1 MPSCSSGLP
10 LRIGTMAGNSLSR
23 ALSGPQTRKACG
35 LSVGGHAALACARP
49 AVVGRSLRHAPC
61 THGLLLV
68 RLMAHQ
74 HSPARASRGRPHT
87 NPRAHAMHRPDAQ
100 GKGSRRRSSDL
111 LAALASN
118 PLGCLKASGGRRN
131 ARTGLPL
138 SFLRWQASCAPQG
151 RGRNTPTH
159 QACLPQAGTRLW
171 PVECTGQ
178 PTQPSNRRPNA
189 PPIAVPHGS
198 LASST
203 LSSALR
209 STRSASSK
217 RSAPLVGLYSKG
229 GRSGPAR
236 ASPNPQRT
244 NQRDRPLP

>member
-1 MPSCSSGLP
+1 MHRTACKPSCSSGLP

-74 HSPARASRGRPHT
+74 HSPARASRRRPHT
-87 NPRAHAMHRPDAQ
+87 NPHAHAMHRPDAQ

-159 QACLPQAGTRLW
+159 QAQPVPRTWRDDPGRL
-171 PVECTGQ
+171 
-178 PTQPSNRRPNA
+178 NA
-189 PPIAVPHGS
+189 P
-198 LASST
+198 
-203 LSSALR
+203 
-209 STRSASSK
+209 
-217 RSAPLVGLYSKG
+217 
-229 GRSGPAR
+229 
-236 ASPNPQRT
+236 ASPRSPATGGQMRRLLLCRMVRLLARHSPALFD
-244 NQRDRPLP
+244 QPAVQAASAARRS